1 MPCGGMPRPRL
12 TGLTGRSA
20 IEVRVHAGSKAAS
33 VADRVR
39 LSELCNP
46 SRALNEAMPRFA
58 LGRQPKNTVGLTFKS
73 LKLNLNDKSSN
84 TDSFQRRA
92 SKWFF
97 ATKEC
102 GYIVPECRNSAG
114 FGCLSPGEVRLV
126 SPSIWARSGYFDPRT
141 LSPK

>member
-46 SRALNEAMPRFA
+46 SRALNVAMPRFA
-58 LGRQPKNTVGLTFKS
+58 LGRQPKNTVGLTF
-73 LKLNLNDKSSN
+73 N
-84 TDSFQRRA
+84 
-92 SKWFF
+92 
-97 ATKEC
+97 
-102 GYIVPECRNSAG
+102 P
-114 FGCLSPGEVRLV
+114 
-126 SPSIWARSGYFDPRT
+126 
-141 LSPK
+141 